1 MLEPCIANVLN
12 FLIQRCLNHRL
23 FFIRIFRVLNTVQS
37 FIFKV
42 HLVASVS
49 AATRLSYH
57 IAAFLSTTFL
67 FFFELFSEVRAA
79 FAAASYILSNPP
91 PNVNNFFVFF
101 YYPTNRVLN
110 DTAEGFD

>member
-1 MLEPCIANVLN
+1 
-12 FLIQRCLNHRL
+12 
-23 FFIRIFRVLNTVQS
+23 

-49 AATRLSYH
+49 AATRSSYH

-79 FAAASYILSNPP
+79 FAAASLRIPWFRT
-91 PNVNNFFVFF
+91 NVNNFFVFF